1 MKTGDSY
8 GIVIVPACS
17 SYFSVGK
24 VNINVSDTWTSK
36 NEVRGNQPKVVYASL
51 SMPAWPW

>member
-17 SYFSVGK
+17 SYFRVGK
-24 VNINVSDTWTSK
+24 VNTKISETWTSK
-36 NEVRGNQPKVVYASL
+36 NEARGNQPKVVYASL